1 MTTPVPHQPG
11 FAVNA
16 HGPIAGRLFDLLYAH
31 RDIRIVDVP
40 DAGAFLAP
48 ETALALADLIARDTE
63 LRARIVDTAHEA
75 GAA

>member
-1 MTTPVPHQPG
+1 MTTTVHHQPRFG
-11 FAVNA
+11 VNA
-16 HGPIAGRLFDLLYAH
+16 HGPIVGRLFDLLYDH
-31 RDIRIVDVP
+31 RDIRIVDIP

-63 LRARIVDTAHEA
+63 LRARIVDTAREA

>member
-1 MTTPVPHQPG
+1 MTTTVPHQSG

-16 HGPIAGRLFDLLYAH
+16 HGPVAGRLFDLLYAH

-48 ETALALADLIARDTE
+48 ETALALADLIAGDTE
-63 LRARIVDTAHEA
+63 LRARIVDTA
-75 GAA
+75 GGTAA